1 VTQPDGSP
9 PRSPGAPR
17 RLDGLAALPADLGG
31 AVVTVGMFDGV
42 HRGHRAL
49 LDRVAAEA
57 AARRV
62 PAAAVTFDR
71 HPLAVLRP
79 GSEPPLLTTLDRK
92 VELLGDAGMQVVLV
106 LEFTRELSEVGA
118 EAFATQVLFDG
129 LVARA
134 VVVGENFRFGH
145 KAAGDPALLAGLGRP
160 RGIEVV
166 AVPLQTAG
174 NEVVSSTRVRAE
186 LAAGD
191 VAAAAASLGRPH
203 AVEGVVVAGDGRG
216 RPLLGIPTANLDIA
230 AGIAIPAD
238 GVYAGHLTDAGPEG
252 SGEPQGGAPVSR
264 EGSGEPQGG
273 APVDRPEGSGEPQ
286 GGAPDDRGVGRPAA
300 ISVGTNPQ
308 FGTDRRVEAHV
319 LDFDDDL
326 YGHRVSVSFAH
337 HLRGQATF
345 ADLDELIAQIKAD
358 VDQTRRLLSSPPGGT
373 VRTGGSSRPTP

>member
-174 NEVVSSTRVRAE
+174 DEVVSSTRVRAE

-273 APVDRPEGSGEPQ
+273 APDN
-286 GGAPDDRGVGRPAA
+286 RGVGRPAA

>member
-1 VTQPDGSP
+1 MTQPDGS

-79 GSEPPLLTTLDRK
+79 GSEPALLTTLDRK

-129 LVARA
+129 LAARA

-145 KAAGDPALLAGLGRP
+145 KAAGDPALLAELGRP
-160 RGIEVV
+160 RGVEVV

-174 NEVVSSTRVRAE
+174 DEVVSSTRVRAE

-238 GVYAGHLTDAGPEG
+238 GVYAGHLTDATPEG
-252 SGEPQGGAPVSR
+252 SGEPQGGAPVN
-264 EGSGEPQGG
+264 
-273 APVDRPEGSGEPQ
+273 
-286 GGAPDDRGVGRPAA
+286 RGVVRPAA

-319 LDFDDDL
+319 LDFDGDL
-326 YGHRVSVSFAH
+326 YGHRGSVSFAH
-337 HLRGQATF
+337 HLRDQATF
-345 ADLDELIAQIKAD
+345 ANLDELVAQIKAD

>member
-1 VTQPDGSP
+1 MTRPDGSP
-9 PRSPGAPR
+9 PPSPGAPR

-92 VELLGDAGMQVVLV
+92 VELLGDAGMRVVLV

-129 LVARA
+129 LAARA

-166 AVPLQTAG
+166 AVPLQTADD
-174 NEVVSSTRVRAE
+174 EVVSSTRVRAE

-216 RPLLGIPTANLDIA
+216 RPLLGIPTANPDIA

-238 GVYAGHLTDAGPEG
+238 GVYAGHLTDA
-252 SGEPQGGAPVSR
+252 A
-264 EGSGEPQGG
+264 
-273 APVDRPEGSGEPQ
+273 D
-286 GGAPDDRGVGRPAA
+286 GVVRPAA

-319 LDFDDDL
+319 LDFDGDL

-337 HLRGQATF
+337 HLRDQATF
-345 ADLDELIAQIKAD
+345 ADLDELIAQIRAD

>member
-1 VTQPDGSP
+1 MTQPDGSP

-17 RLDGLAALPADLGG
+17 RLDGLAALPADPGG

-129 LVARA
+129 LAARA

-145 KAAGDPALLAGLGRP
+145 KAAGDPALLAGLGQP

-166 AVPLQTAG
+166 AVPLRTAG
-174 NEVVSSTRVRAE
+174 DEVVSSTRVRAE

-252 SGEPQGGAPVSR
+252 SGEPQGGAP
-264 EGSGEPQGG
+264 
-273 APVDRPEGSGEPQ
+273 
-286 GGAPDDRGVGRPAA
+286 DDRGVARPAA

>member
-1 VTQPDGSP
+1 
-9 PRSPGAPR
+9 
-17 RLDGLAALPADLGG
+17 
-31 AVVTVGMFDGV
+31 MFDGV

-129 LVARA
+129 LAARA

-145 KAAGDPALLAGLGRP
+145 KAAGDPALLADLGRP

-174 NEVVSSTRVRAE
+174 DEVVSSTRVRAE

-216 RPLLGIPTANLDIA
+216 RPLLGIPTANL
-230 AGIAIPAD
+230 
-238 GVYAGHLTDAGPEG
+238 GHRRRHRHPRRRRLRRPPHRCRPGG
-252 SGEPQGGAPVSR
+252 SGNPKGVPRSIGGA
-264 EGSGEPQGG
+264 
-273 APVDRPEGSGEPQ
+273 
-286 GGAPDDRGVGRPAA
+286 RPAA

-319 LDFDDDL
+319 LDFDGDL

>member
-1 VTQPDGSP
+1 MTQPDGSP

-49 LDRVAAEA
+49 LDRVVAEA

-129 LVARA
+129 LAAKA

-145 KAAGDPALLAGLGRP
+145 KAAGDPALLAGLGQP

-174 NEVVSSTRVRAE
+174 DEVVSSTRVRAE

-252 SGEPQGGAPVSR
+252 SGG
-264 EGSGEPQGG
+264 PQGG
-273 APVDRPEGSGEPQ
+273 APVDW
-286 GGAPDDRGVGRPAA
+286 GVARPAA

>member
-1 VTQPDGSP
+1 VTAHRYDGVEAVP
-9 PRSPGAPR
+9 E
-17 RLDGLAALPADLGG
+17 DLGP

-57 AARRV
+57 AARGL

-92 VELLGDAGMQVVLV
+92 VDLLGEAGMDAVLV
-106 LEFTRELSEVGA
+106 LAFTKELSEVGA
-118 EAFATQVLFDG
+118 EAFAAEVLFDT
-129 LVARA
+129 LAARA

-145 KAAGDPALLAGLGRP
+145 KAAGDPALLAELGRP
-160 RGIEVV
+160 RGVEVV
-166 AVPLQTAG
+166 AMPLHADGDQ
-174 NEVVSSTRVRAE
+174 VVSSTRVRAE

-203 AVEGVVVAGDGRG
+203 AVEGDVVVGDRRG
-216 RPLLGIPTANLDIA
+216 RAVLGIPTANLA
-230 AGIAIPAD
+230 APAGIALPAD
-238 GVYAGHLTDAGPEG
+238 GVYAGHLTDDADGI
-252 SGEPQGGAPVSR
+252 A
-264 EGSGEPQGG
+264 
-273 APVDRPEGSGEPQ
+273 
-286 GGAPDDRGVGRPAA
+286 RPAA

-319 LDFDDDL
+319 LDFDADL
-326 YGHRVSVSFAH
+326 YGHRVSVGFAH

-345 ADLDELIAQIKAD
+345 AGVNELAAQMRAD
-358 VDQTRRLLSSPPGGT
+358 IDQARRLLSS
-373 VRTGGSSRPTP
+373 TPAVP